1 MSKKKPLD
9 SKFGKLNVEQMDMMI
24 LKFFKILEIPDTKAL
39 QSHER
44 GT

>member
-1 MSKKKPLD
+1 
-9 SKFGKLNVEQMDMMI
+9 MDMMI

-44 GT
+44 GTW